1 MIIAIV
7 LTAFVYLVLQRIDE
21 NRREKNCLP
30 PPSIGSRLGL
40 LFFVAIVCYIVV
52 FLFDSMGAEHNP
64 GSAAYVEGGSY
75 EDAMIGSIKSPVHV
89 GLPPF

>member
-1 MIIAIV
+1 MIV
-7 LTAFVYLVLQRIDE
+7 TVLLTAFLYLVLQRIDE

-52 FLFDSMGAEHNP
+52 FLFDSMGAEP
-64 GSAAYVEGGSY
+64 VSGKTAYVEGGSY
-75 EDAMIGSIKSPVHV
+75 EDAMLRSIKEPVHV